1 MHEYHQI
8 KPEASNIWTMQT
20 EIMKEYIFYW
30 VRVIV
35 IYSSFQ
41 QNNLILFLSP
51 ILAFTTLKTVAEI
64 TKIAIC
70 LEAAW

>member
-1 MHEYHQI
+1 
-8 KPEASNIWTMQT
+8 
-20 EIMKEYIFYW
+20 MKEYIFYW